1 MNMRRKF
8 LSVLLAASM
17 VLTLVPATALAEGET
32 VQLKFTPETTAE
44 LGEGDTVTIET
55 SAIEEQGTVPAGTK
69 ILWTMQGADALA
81 DATDATA
88 EGVEEY
94 SNGIAYADLFPADE
108 EPTAVADGG
117 VTIHAVAV
125 AEVDG
130 NPAQVSVVTASPEYT
145 KAAESEQRYAVAGAV
160 SKGTDVKLD
169 SLKDIAVK
177 ICSFDKDTIGEVA
190 ATGYTD
196 ENGEFGISEALL
208 PGTYVAVVDA
218 VSGKYAKSQSAAFT
232 ITNEAKNDVT
242 IELVAEEENPDVPA
256 EPMGEVTVALTAPEK
271 GEAPATT
278 IEAAEGHG
286 AGTIQWAGEL
296 TDAKKFKGGVAY
308 TATVTLAPADGKTWA
323 DTVTVTVA
331 GQTVKDATVAD
342 GKLTF
347 AVEYAALDAAVLSSI
362 AVTTPPAKTTYTVGE
377 DFDPAGMVV
386 TGTFDD
392 GTTKVLETA
401 EYELSGDKTLA
412 AGEQNVTIQ
421 SKAPLAVV
429 STTVKVTV
437 NKIAAELE
445 VKADAEPT
453 VTGTVAY
460 GAQNLSAVTFATQGT
475 VVIKGA
481 NPEVTV
487 AGTWAWEEGQ
497 KPTAAG
503 EQQFTAVFT
512 PTANQAGIT
521 DKYDFGKTPLTTKIT
536 VNVGKATPTFTV
548 ENQSVSTKNGATLE
562 RVVVPEEA
570 DGVNGEKVAGA
581 FKWIKGEN
589 DTTELNTNP
598 FESKTN
604 GDKVTIWWTFTPDAL
619 ETNYVGDVL
628 KGSVEI
634 TMTDKSVVTVQ
645 FPQDAVSV
653 VYGETPAANV
663 ATVLLDNVANEEIA
677 VTYTSGTTDV
687 ADFNAETGALEV
699 KKVGNTIITASVEA
713 AEDSSYDAATATY
726 TLTVE
731 KRPITITADN
741 QTMKEGGAAPT
752 YTYTLGGTLATG
764 DEIGSVA
771 MSVDNTDVG
780 THVITVGNV
789 TFTTGS
795 ADNYEITKVN
805 GTLTV
810 EAADTPAPGEGLTIT
825 PSSVSIAEGKVN
837 TAASAA
843 FKVSGGTLPCTV
855 EKVNGPEWLTV
866 SINGDT
872 VTISGTRPAT
882 AQAAATLTVKITDST
897 AETPLAKTVAVAVGA
912 VTKPSSGGSSSGG
925 SGGGGGGGSSSVTV
939 PVSGDDKS
947 VEVSAKVSGSTAT
960 IDKIEG
966 LNKILDGD
974 VDTGVVEIDL
984 TALKKDIDTVKLPA
998 AALEDIAKAAADGD
1012 NDVDG
1017 LAIKLDSGTVEF
1029 DADALE
1035 AIADQASGSTIELK
1049 LEKSSANGLSSSQ
1062 KDAVKDMDIH
1072 GHFDLTLNGGKAITD
1087 FKGGK
1092 VSVKIPFAVPSG
1104 KEAANFVVIYV
1115 ANDGSVEEMR
1125 TNCSGG
1131 YISFTTDHFSK
1142 YVIAYKAP
1150 EPVEPVQETPVAA
1163 DCDGGSNCPAH
1174 KFTDVNTSLW
1184 YHKAVDYA
1192 INNSL
1197 MSGVG
1202 ENTFSPNANLS
1213 RAMLAQILYN
1223 LAGRPAA
1230 AGTSDFNDVAEGM
1243 WYTNAIAWAAENGVV
1258 SGLGNGKFG
1267 PNDNIT
1273 REQLA
1278 VMLYRYAGS
1287 PAAGGSLDGFAD
1299 AGKVS
1304 GYAQNGFVWATS
1316 NGVMSGKGGGML
1328 DPQGLATRAEVA
1340 QMLYNYLNK

>member
-1 MNMRRKF
+1 MRRKF

-17 VLTLVPATALAEGET
+17 VLTLVPATAWAEGET
-32 VQLKFTPETTAE
+32 VKLTFAPAVENAE
-44 LGEGDTVTIET
+44 LSEDDTVTIEA
-55 SAIEEQGTVPAGTK
+55 SATEEQGAVPDGTK
-69 ILWTMQGADALA
+69 ILWTTQGEEALK

-88 EGVEEY
+88 ENVKEY

-108 EPTAVADGG
+108 EPTAIADGG

-130 NPAQVSVVTASPEYT
+130 NAKQVSVVTASPEYT
-145 KAAESEQRYAVAGAV
+145 QKATTEEPGGEEKKVETPTIIPDPKDAVEAGTEISISCGTEGAKIYYTTDGKEPTSSSTEYSD
-160 SKGTDVKLD
+160 SKKPTAAGEAGNKFTVKA
-169 SLKDIAVK
+169 IAVK
-177 ICSFDKDTIGEVA
+177 DGMTNSDVATAEYTIKEASVDPDPTPDEV
-190 ATGYTD
+190 
-196 ENGEFGISEALL
+196 
-208 PGTYVAVVDA
+208 
-218 VSGKYAKSQSAAFT
+218 
-232 ITNEAKNDVT
+232 
-242 IELVAEEENPDVPA
+242 
-256 EPMGEVTVALTAPEK
+256 GEVTVALTAPEK
-271 GEAPATT
+271 GAVPATT
-278 IEAAEGHG
+278 IEAAGDHG
-286 AGTIQWAGEL
+286 AGTIEWAGDL
-296 TDAKKFKGGVAY
+296 TEAGKFKGGVVY
-308 TATVTLAPADGKTWA
+308 TATVTLAPAEGKAWA
-323 DTVTVTVA
+323 DTVTVTVT
-331 GQTVKDATVAD
+331 GQTAKEPTVKD
-342 GKLTF
+342 GNLTF
-347 AVEYAALDAAVLSSI
+347 TVEYAALDAAVLSSI
-362 AVTTPPAKTTYTVGE
+362 AVTTLPTKVTYEVGD

-392 GTTKVLETA
+392 GTTKELTTD
-401 EYELSGDKTLA
+401 EYELSNDKALT
-412 AGEQNVTIQ
+412 AGEQNVTIK
-421 SKAPLAVV
+421 SKDPLAVV

-487 AGTWAWEEGQ
+487 TGTWAWKEGQ
-497 KPTAAG
+497 KPAAAG
-503 EQQFTAVFT
+503 EQKFIAAFT
-512 PTANQAGIT
+512 PEDSDTYEYA
-521 DKYDFGKTPLTTKIT
+521 PLETEIT
-536 VNVGKATPTFTV
+536 VTVEKATPEFTV
-548 ENQSVSTKNGATLE
+548 ADQFVSTKNDPTID
-562 RVVVPEEA
+562 RVVVPEKA
-570 DGVNGEKVAGA
+570 DGVNGAKVSGT
-581 FKWIKGEN
+581 FKWIKSEN
-589 DTTELNTNP
+589 DTAELDANP
-598 FESKTN
+598 FENKTS
-604 GDKVTIWWTFTPDAL
+604 GDKVTIWWTFTPDAS

-663 ATVLLDNVANEEIA
+663 ATVLLDNQPSEDIA
-677 VTYTSGTTDV
+677 VTYESGTPATATIDE
-687 ADFNAETGALEV
+687 ATGV
-699 KKVGNTIITASVEA
+699 VTVVKVGTSVITAKVA
-713 AEDSSYDAATATY
+713 AVAEQYEGATATY
-726 TLTVE
+726 TLAVTA
-731 KRPITITADN
+731 RPITITADDK
-741 QTMKEGGAAPT
+741 TMKAGEAEPA
-752 YTYTLGGTLATG
+752 YTYTLGGTLAYE
-764 DEIGSVA
+764 DRIGSVA
-771 MSVDNTDVG
+771 MTVEGDKTEG
-780 THVITVGNV
+780 THAIKVGDV
-789 TFTTGS
+789 TFATGE
-795 ADNYEITKVN
+795 ATNYEITKVN

-825 PSSVSIAEGKVN
+825 PSSVSIASGKVN
-837 TAASAA
+837 TAASAT
-843 FKVSGGTLPCTV
+843 FKVSGGTPGYTV
-855 EKVNGPEWLTV
+855 EKVNGPDWLNV

-897 AETPLAKTVAVAVGA
+897 AETPLVKTVAVAVGA
-912 VTKPSSGGSSSGG
+912 VTKPSSGGGSSSGG

-966 LNKILDGD
+966 LNKVLDGD

-998 AALEDIAKAAADGD
+998 AALEDIAKAAADAD
-1012 NDVDG
+1012 NDVEG
-1017 LAIKLDSGTVEF
+1017 LAVKLDSGTVEF

-1049 LEKSSANGLSSSQ
+1049 LEKSNANGLNSSQ

-1087 FKGGK
+1087 FKGGR
-1092 VSVKIPFAVPSG
+1092 VSVKIPFTVPSG

-1150 EPVEPVQETPVAA
+1150 EPVEPVEETPVAA
-1163 DCDGGSNCPAH
+1163 DCDGGSSCPAH

-1230 AGTSDFNDVAEGM
+1230 AGASDFNDVAEGM

-1304 GYAQNGFVWATS
+1304 GYAQNGLVWATS

>member
-1 MNMRRKF
+1 MRRKF

-17 VLTLVPATALAEGET
+17 VLTLVPATAWAEGET
-32 VQLKFTPETTAE
+32 VKLTFAPAVENAE
-44 LGEGDTVTIET
+44 LSEDDTVTIEA
-55 SAIEEQGTVPAGTK
+55 SATEEQGAVPDGTK
-69 ILWTMQGADALA
+69 ILWTTQGEEALR

-88 EGVEEY
+88 ENVKEY

-108 EPTAVADGG
+108 EPTAIADGG

-130 NPAQVSVVTASPEYT
+130 NAKQVSVVTASPEYT
-145 KAAESEQRYAVAGAV
+145 QKATTEEPGGEEKKVETPTITPDPKDAVEAGTEISISCGTEGAKIYYTTDGNEPTNSSTAYDADKKPTVTGEAES
-160 SKGTDVKLD
+160 KFTVKA
-169 SLKDIAVK
+169 IAVK
-177 ICSFDKDTIGEVA
+177 EGMTNSDVATAEYTIKEASVDPDPTPDEV
-190 ATGYTD
+190 
-196 ENGEFGISEALL
+196 
-208 PGTYVAVVDA
+208 
-218 VSGKYAKSQSAAFT
+218 
-232 ITNEAKNDVT
+232 
-242 IELVAEEENPDVPA
+242 
-256 EPMGEVTVALTAPEK
+256 GEVTVALTAPEK
-271 GEAPATT
+271 GAVPATT
-278 IEAAEGHG
+278 IEAVGGHG
-286 AGTIQWAGEL
+286 AGTIEWAGDL
-296 TDAKKFKGGVAY
+296 TEAGKFKGGVAY
-308 TATVTLAPADGKTWA
+308 TATVTLAPAEGKAWA
-323 DTVTVTVA
+323 DTVTVTVT
-331 GQTVKDATVAD
+331 GQTAKEPTVKD
-342 GKLTF
+342 GNLTF
-347 AVEYAALDAAVLSSI
+347 TVEYAALDAAVLSSI
-362 AVTTPPAKTTYTVGE
+362 AVTTLPTKVTYEVGD

-392 GTTKVLETA
+392 GTTKVLTTD
-401 EYELSGDKTLA
+401 EYTLSNNTNLA
-412 AGEQNVTIQ
+412 AGEQTVTIT
-421 SKAPLAVV
+421 SKSPLAEKTATVTV
-429 STTVKVTV
+429 TVKKKTEELAVGEAPTFSGTVTYGDASLGGTLTGGKV
-437 NKIAAELE
+437 TIK
-445 VKADAEPT
+445 DAE
-453 VTGTVAY
+453 
-460 GAQNLSAVTFATQGT
+460 QET
-475 VVIKGA
+475 VV
-481 NPEVTV
+481 T
-487 AGTWAWEEGQ
+487 GTWAWKEGQ

-503 EQQFTAVFT
+503 EQKFIAVFT
-512 PTANQAGIT
+512 PEASDTYEYA
-521 DKYDFGKTPLTTKIT
+521 PLETEIT
-536 VNVGKATPTFTV
+536 VTVEKATPTFTV
-548 ENQSVSTKNGATLE
+548 KNQSISTLGEGASLG
-562 RVVVPEEA
+562 RVVVPEKA
-570 DGVNGEKVAGA
+570 DGVNGDKVSGT
-581 FKWIKGEN
+581 FKWIKSEN
-589 DTTELNTNP
+589 DTAELGVNP
-598 FESKTN
+598 FENKTS
-604 GDKVTIWWTFTPDAL
+604 GEKVTIWWTFTPDAS

-634 TMTDKSVVTVQ
+634 TMTDKRVVTVQ

-677 VTYTSGTTDV
+677 VAYTSSNTDV
-687 ADFNAETGALEV
+687 ASFNAETGVLEV
-699 KKVGNTIITASVEA
+699 KKVGNTVITATVA
-713 AEDSSYDAATATY
+713 AEENGAYDEATATY
-726 TLTVE
+726 TLAVTA
-731 KRPITITADN
+731 RPITITADDK
-741 QTMKEGGAAPT
+741 TMKAGEAEPA
-752 YTYTLGGTLATG
+752 YTYTLGGTLAYE
-764 DEIGSVA
+764 DKIGSVA
-771 MSVDNTDVG
+771 MTVEGDKTEG
-780 THVITVGNV
+780 THAIKVGDV
-789 TFTTGS
+789 TFATGEET
-795 ADNYEITKVN
+795 NYEITKVN

-825 PSSVSIAEGKVN
+825 PSSVSIASGKVN
-837 TAASAA
+837 TAASAT
-843 FKVSGGTLPCTV
+843 FKVSGGTPGYTV
-855 EKVNGPEWLTV
+855 EKVNGPDWLNV

-897 AETPLAKTVAVAVGA
+897 AETPLGKTIAVEVGA
-912 VTKPSSGGSSSGG
+912 VTKPSSGGGSSSGG

-966 LNKILDGD
+966 LNKVLDGD

-998 AALEDIAKAAADGD
+998 AALEDIAKAAADAD
-1012 NDVDG
+1012 NDVEG
-1017 LAIKLDSGTVEF
+1017 LAVKLDSGTVEF

-1049 LEKSSANGLSSSQ
+1049 LEKSNANGLNSSQ

-1087 FKGGK
+1087 FKGGR
-1092 VSVKIPFAVPSG
+1092 VSVKIPFTVPSG

-1150 EPVEPVQETPVAA
+1150 EPVEPVEETPVAA
-1163 DCDGGSNCPAH
+1163 DCDGGSSCPAH

-1230 AGTSDFNDVAEGM
+1230 AGASDFNDVAEGM

-1304 GYAQNGFVWATS
+1304 GYAQNGLVWATS

>member
-1 MNMRRKF
+1 MRRKF

-17 VLTLVPATALAEGET
+17 VLTLVPATAWAEGET
-32 VQLKFTPETTAE
+32 VKLTFAPAVENAE
-44 LGEGDTVTIET
+44 LSEDDTVTIEA
-55 SAIEEQGTVPAGTK
+55 SATEEQGAVPDGTK
-69 ILWTMQGADALA
+69 ILWTTQGEEALR

-88 EGVEEY
+88 ENVKEY
-94 SNGIAYADLFPADE
+94 SNGIAYADLFPAAE
-108 EPTAVADGG
+108 EPTAIADGG

-130 NPAQVSVVTASPEYT
+130 NAKQVSVVTASPEYT
-145 KAAESEQRYAVAGAV
+145 QKATTEEPGGEEKKVETPTITPDPKDAVEAGTEISISCGTEGAKIYYTTDGNEPTNSSTAYDADKKPTVTGEAES
-160 SKGTDVKLD
+160 KFTVKA
-169 SLKDIAVK
+169 IAVK
-177 ICSFDKDTIGEVA
+177 EGMTNSDVATAEYAIKEASVDPDPTPDEV
-190 ATGYTD
+190 
-196 ENGEFGISEALL
+196 
-208 PGTYVAVVDA
+208 
-218 VSGKYAKSQSAAFT
+218 
-232 ITNEAKNDVT
+232 
-242 IELVAEEENPDVPA
+242 
-256 EPMGEVTVALTAPEK
+256 GEVTVALTAPEK
-271 GEAPATT
+271 GAVPATT
-278 IEAAEGHG
+278 IEAAGDHG
-286 AGTIQWAGEL
+286 AGTIEWAGDL
-296 TDAKKFKGGVAY
+296 TEAGKFKGGAAY
-308 TATVTLAPADGKTWA
+308 TATVTLAPAEGKAWA
-323 DTVTVTVA
+323 DTVTVTVT
-331 GQTVKDATVAD
+331 GQTAKEPTVKD
-342 GKLTF
+342 GNLTF
-347 AVEYAALDAAVLSSI
+347 TVEYAALDAAVLSSI
-362 AVTTPPAKTTYTVGE
+362 AVTTLPTKVTYEVGD

-392 GTTKVLETA
+392 GTTKELTTD
-401 EYELSGDKTLA
+401 EYELSNDKALT
-412 AGEQNVTIQ
+412 AGEQNVTIK
-421 SKAPLAVV
+421 SKDPLAVV

-487 AGTWAWEEGQ
+487 TGTWAWKEGQ
-497 KPTAAG
+497 KPAAAG
-503 EQQFTAVFT
+503 EQKFIAAFT
-512 PTANQAGIT
+512 PEESDTYEYA
-521 DKYDFGKTPLTTKIT
+521 PLETEIT
-536 VNVGKATPTFTV
+536 VTVAQATPTFTV
-548 ENQSVSTKNGATLE
+548 ENQSVSTKNGATLD
-562 RVVVPEEA
+562 RVVVPEKA
-570 DGVNGEKVAGA
+570 DGVNGAKVSGT
-581 FKWIKGEN
+581 FKWIKSEN
-589 DTTELNTNP
+589 DTAELDVNP
-598 FESKTN
+598 FENKTS
-604 GDKVTIWWTFTPDAL
+604 GAKVTLWWTFTPDAS

-663 ATVLLDNVANEEIA
+663 ATVLLDNQPSEDIA
-677 VTYTSGTTDV
+677 VTYESGTPATATIDE
-687 ADFNAETGALEV
+687 ATGV
-699 KKVGNTIITASVEA
+699 VTVVKVGTSVITAKVA
-713 AEDSSYDAATATY
+713 AVAEQYEGATATY
-726 TLTVE
+726 MLAVTA
-731 KRPITITADN
+731 RPITITADDK
-741 QTMKEGGAAPT
+741 TMKAGEAEPA
-752 YTYTLGGTLATG
+752 YTYTLGGTLAYE
-764 DEIGSVA
+764 DRIGSVA
-771 MSVDNTDVG
+771 MTVEGDKTEG
-780 THVITVGNV
+780 THAIKVGDV
-789 TFTTGS
+789 TFATGEET
-795 ADNYEITKVN
+795 NYEITKVN

-837 TAASAA
+837 TAASAT
-843 FKVSGGTLPCTV
+843 FKVSGGTPGYTV
-855 EKVNGPEWLTV
+855 EKVNGPDWLNV

-897 AETPLAKTVAVAVGA
+897 AETPLVKTVAVAVGA
-912 VTKPSSGGSSSGG
+912 VTKPSSGGGSSSGG

-966 LNKILDGD
+966 LNKVLDGD

-998 AALEDIAKAAADGD
+998 AALEDIAKAAADAD
-1012 NDVDG
+1012 NDVEG
-1017 LAIKLDSGTVEF
+1017 LAVKLDSGTVEF

-1049 LEKSSANGLSSSQ
+1049 LEKSNANGLNSSQ

-1087 FKGGK
+1087 FKGGR
-1092 VSVKIPFAVPSG
+1092 VSVKIPFTVPSG

-1150 EPVEPVQETPVAA
+1150 EPVEPVEETPVAA
-1163 DCDGGSNCPAH
+1163 DCDGGSSCPAH

-1230 AGTSDFNDVAEGM
+1230 AGASDFNDVAEGM

-1304 GYAQNGFVWATS
+1304 GYAQNGLVWATS

>member
-1 MNMRRKF
+1 MRRKF

-17 VLTLVPATALAEGET
+17 VLTLVPATAWAEGET
-32 VQLKFTPETTAE
+32 VKLTFAPAVENAE
-44 LGEGDTVTIET
+44 LSEGDTVTIEA
-55 SAIEEQGTVPAGTK
+55 SATEEQGAVPDGTK
-69 ILWTMQGADALA
+69 ILWTTQGEEALK
-81 DATDATA
+81 DATNATA
-88 EGVEEY
+88 ENVKEY
-94 SNGIAYADLFPADE
+94 SNCIAYADLFPADE
-108 EPTAVADGG
+108 EPTAIADGG

-130 NPAQVSVVTASPEYT
+130 NAKQVSVVTASPEYT
-145 KAAESEQRYAVAGAV
+145 QKATTEEPGGEEKKVETPTITPDPKDAVEAGTEISISCGTEGAKIYYTTDGKEPTSSSTEYSD
-160 SKGTDVKLD
+160 SKKPTAAGEAGNKFTVKA
-169 SLKDIAVK
+169 IAVK
-177 ICSFDKDTIGEVA
+177 DGMTNSDVATAEYTIKEASVDPDPTPDEV
-190 ATGYTD
+190 
-196 ENGEFGISEALL
+196 
-208 PGTYVAVVDA
+208 
-218 VSGKYAKSQSAAFT
+218 
-232 ITNEAKNDVT
+232 
-242 IELVAEEENPDVPA
+242 
-256 EPMGEVTVALTAPEK
+256 GEVTVALTAPEK
-271 GEAPATT
+271 GAVPATT
-278 IEAAEGHG
+278 IEAAGDHG
-286 AGTIQWAGEL
+286 AGTIEWAGDL
-296 TDAKKFKGGVAY
+296 TEAGKFKGGVVY
-308 TATVTLAPADGKTWA
+308 TATVTLAPAEGKAWA
-323 DTVTVTVA
+323 DTVTVTVT
-331 GQTVKDATVAD
+331 GQTAKEPTVKD
-342 GKLTF
+342 GNLTF
-347 AVEYAALDAAVLSSI
+347 TVEYAALDAAVLSSI
-362 AVTTPPAKTTYTVGE
+362 AVTTLPTKVTYEVGD

-392 GTTKVLETA
+392 GTTKELTTD
-401 EYELSGDKTLA
+401 EYELSNDKALT
-412 AGEQNVTIQ
+412 AGEQNVTIK
-421 SKAPLAVV
+421 SKDPLAVV

-487 AGTWAWEEGQ
+487 TGTWAWKEGQ
-497 KPTAAG
+497 KPAAAG
-503 EQQFTAVFT
+503 EQKFIAAFT
-512 PTANQAGIT
+512 PEDSDTYEYA
-521 DKYDFGKTPLTTKIT
+521 PLETEIT
-536 VNVGKATPTFTV
+536 VTVEKATPEFTV
-548 ENQSVSTKNGATLE
+548 ADQFVSTKNDPTID
-562 RVVVPEEA
+562 RVVVPEKA
-570 DGVNGEKVAGA
+570 DGVNGAKVSGT
-581 FKWIKGEN
+581 FKWIKSEN
-589 DTTELNTNP
+589 DTAELDANP
-598 FESKTN
+598 FENKTS
-604 GDKVTIWWTFTPDAL
+604 GDKVTIWWTFTPDAS

-663 ATVLLDNVANEEIA
+663 ATVLLDNQPSEDIA
-677 VTYTSGTTDV
+677 VTYESGTPATATIDE
-687 ADFNAETGALEV
+687 ATGV
-699 KKVGNTIITASVEA
+699 VTVVKVGTSVITAKVA
-713 AEDSSYDAATATY
+713 AVAEQYEGATATY
-726 TLTVE
+726 TLAVTA
-731 KRPITITADN
+731 RPITITADDK
-741 QTMKEGGAAPT
+741 TMKAGEAEPA
-752 YTYTLGGTLATG
+752 YTYTLGGTLAYE
-764 DEIGSVA
+764 DRIGSVA
-771 MSVDNTDVG
+771 MTVEGDKTEG
-780 THVITVGNV
+780 THAIKVGDV
-789 TFTTGS
+789 TFATGE
-795 ADNYEITKVN
+795 ATNYEITKVN

-825 PSSVSIAEGKVN
+825 PSSVSIASGKVN
-837 TAASAA
+837 TAASAT
-843 FKVSGGTLPCTV
+843 FKVSGGTPGYTV
-855 EKVNGPEWLTV
+855 EKVNGPDWLNV

-897 AETPLAKTVAVAVGA
+897 AETPLVKTVAVAVGA
-912 VTKPSSGGSSSGG
+912 VTKPSSGGGSSSGG

-966 LNKILDGD
+966 LNKVLDGD

-998 AALEDIAKAAADGD
+998 AALEDIAKAAADAD
-1012 NDVDG
+1012 NDVEG
-1017 LAIKLDSGTVEF
+1017 LAVKLDSGTVEF

-1049 LEKSSANGLSSSQ
+1049 LEKSNANGLNSSQ

-1072 GHFDLTLNGGKAITD
+1072 GHFDLTLNGGRAIVD
-1087 FKGGK
+1087 FKGGR

-1150 EPVEPVQETPVAA
+1150 EPVEPVEETPVAA
-1163 DCDGGSNCPAH
+1163 DCDGGSSCPAH

-1230 AGTSDFNDVAEGM
+1230 AGASDFNDVAEGM

-1304 GYAQNGFVWATS
+1304 GYAQNGLVWATS

>member
-1 MNMRRKF
+1 MRRKF

-17 VLTLVPATALAEGET
+17 VLTLVPTAAWAAEENKLTFALSDSSAELTAGDED
-32 VQLKFTPETTAE
+32 KTAE
-44 LGEGDTVTIET
+44 LTISGTVTAGETLADTDPVTFSLKSSESQEQAGKISAEDGAIKIEDTTLSGTATLDYSGLEAGTYTAMVTVNTTVSGTTEEGGETPAAEGDTTKVYTGTAEIEIKAADTGNPDEEVAAPTFTPAAGEVEKDTTITLT
-55 SAIEEQGTVPAGTK
+55 STTDGAKIYFTMDGKDPTAESQEYNDQNKPTISEAATVKAIAVKDGMTNSDV
-69 ILWTMQGADALA
+69 
-81 DATDATA
+81 ATA
-88 EGVEEY
+88 EYTIKEASV
-94 SNGIAYADLFPADE
+94 DPDPTPDE
-108 EPTAVADGG
+108 V
-117 VTIHAVAV
+117 
-125 AEVDG
+125 
-130 NPAQVSVVTASPEYT
+130 
-145 KAAESEQRYAVAGAV
+145 
-160 SKGTDVKLD
+160 
-169 SLKDIAVK
+169 
-177 ICSFDKDTIGEVA
+177 
-190 ATGYTD
+190 
-196 ENGEFGISEALL
+196 
-208 PGTYVAVVDA
+208 
-218 VSGKYAKSQSAAFT
+218 
-232 ITNEAKNDVT
+232 
-242 IELVAEEENPDVPA
+242 
-256 EPMGEVTVALTAPEK
+256 GEVTVALTAPEK
-271 GEAPATT
+271 GAVPATT
-278 IEAAEGHG
+278 IEAAGDHG
-286 AGTIQWAGEL
+286 AGTIEWTGDLTEAG
-296 TDAKKFKGGVAY
+296 KFKGGAAY
-308 TATVTLAPADGKTWA
+308 TATVTLAPAAGKVWA
-323 DTVTVTVA
+323 DTVTVTVT
-331 GQTVKDATVAD
+331 GQTAKEPTVKD
-342 GKLTF
+342 GNLTF
-347 AVEYAALDAAVLSSI
+347 TVEYAALDAAVLSSI
-362 AVTTPPAKTTYTVGE
+362 AVTTLPTKVTYEVGD

-392 GTTKVLETA
+392 GTTKELTTD
-401 EYELSGDKTLA
+401 EYELSNDKALT
-412 AGEQNVTIQ
+412 AGEQNVTIK
-421 SKAPLAVV
+421 SKDPLAVV

-460 GAQNLSAVTFATQGT
+460 GAQNLNAVTFATQGT

-487 AGTWAWEEGQ
+487 TGTWAWKEGQ
-497 KPTAAG
+497 KPKAAG
-503 EQQFTAVFT
+503 DQKFIAVFT
-512 PTANQAGIT
+512 PEESDTYEYA
-521 DKYDFGKTPLTTKIT
+521 PLETEIT
-536 VNVGKATPTFTV
+536 VTVAQATPTFTV
-548 ENQSVSTKNGATLE
+548 ENQSVSTKNGATLD
-562 RVVVPEEA
+562 RVVVPEKA
-570 DGVNGEKVAGA
+570 DGVNGAKVSGT
-581 FKWIKGEN
+581 FKWIKSEN
-589 DTTELNTNP
+589 DTAELGVNP
-598 FESKTN
+598 FENKTS
-604 GDKVTIWWTFTPDAL
+604 GEKVTIWWTFTPDAS

-677 VTYTSGTTDV
+677 VAYTSSNTDV
-687 ADFNAETGALEV
+687 AGFNAETGVLEV
-699 KKVGNTIITASVEA
+699 KKVGNTVITATVA
-713 AEDSSYDAATATY
+713 AEENSAYDEATATY
-726 TLTVE
+726 TLAVTA
-731 KRPITITADN
+731 RPITITADDK
-741 QTMKEGGAAPT
+741 TMKAGEAEPA
-752 YTYTLGGTLATG
+752 YTYTLGGTLAYE
-764 DEIGSVA
+764 DKIGSVA
-771 MSVDNTDVG
+771 MTVEGDKTEG
-780 THVITVGNV
+780 THAIKVGDV
-789 TFTTGS
+789 TFATGE
-795 ADNYEITKVN
+795 ATNYEITKVN

-810 EAADTPAPGEGLTIT
+810 EVADTPAPGEGLTIT
-825 PSSVSIAEGKVN
+825 PSSVSIASGKVN
-837 TAASAA
+837 TAASAT
-843 FKVSGGTLPCTV
+843 FKVSGGTPGYTV
-855 EKVNGPEWLTV
+855 EKVNGPDWLNV

-897 AETPLAKTVAVAVGA
+897 AETPLVKTVAVAVGA
-912 VTKPSSGGSSSGG
+912 VTKPSSGGGSSSGG

-966 LNKILDGD
+966 LNKVLDGD

-998 AALEDIAKAAADGD
+998 AALEDIAKAAADAD
-1012 NDVDG
+1012 NDVEG
-1017 LAIKLDSGTVEF
+1017 LAVKLDSGTVEF

-1049 LEKSSANGLSSSQ
+1049 LEKSNANGLNSSQ

-1072 GHFDLTLNGGKAITD
+1072 GHFDLTLNGGRAIVD
-1087 FKGGK
+1087 FKGGR

-1150 EPVEPVQETPVAA
+1150 EPVEPVEETPVAA
-1163 DCDGGSNCPAH
+1163 DCDGGSSCPAH

-1230 AGTSDFNDVAEGM
+1230 AGASDFNDVAEGM

-1304 GYAQNGFVWATS
+1304 GYAQNGLVWATS